1 MYNMPYSR
9 LLDDTDSQFPDF
21 LHRTSFLNINEKKK
35 VKCLK
40 LKAIWLLI
48 FYFYFK

>member
-1 MYNMPYSR
+1 MPYSR

-35 VKCLK
+35 KSEM
-40 LKAIWLLI
+40 
-48 FYFYFK
+48 FKIKSHMAFNFLFLF